1 VIDMTSRMLL
11 EDSGDRLD
19 EEERKSFAVIF
30 RNIERIDDII
40 EGLLR
45 LARAGSRELQVS
57 EVDVGAM
64 AEDVIQELKPDL
76 SGREV
81 QFVVGELPSVSCD
94 EVLMRQVFVNL
105 ISNAVKFTSDCGDA
119 VIEVRGERIDEE
131 TVYAV
136 SDNGIGFDPGQADR
150 LFGVFQRLHGH
161 ERFGGTGVGLAL
173 VQRII
178 QRHGGRVWAEGA
190 TGEGATFYLA
200 LPCALAQGSG

>member
-1 VIDMTSRMLL
+1 MTSRMLL